1 MRTLKWMI
9 PGLALVLAGA
19 QFVQPERTNP
29 PADPAASLVA
39 VVKPPAQAAA
49 VLERSCRDCHSN
61 RTEWPCK
68 IFSAAALA
76 AVASVFLVIGA
87 AAQIYG
93 PRCRVHRFSWVL
105 WRLQDPDF
113 FSLAFICSGTSAHEM
128 EPEPAAWSLA
138 IGFAAVVLLEHA
150 TALVTRG

>member
-1 MRTLKWMI
+1 M
-9 PGLALVLAGA
+9 LVGNLVHKA
-19 QFVQPERTNP
+19 PE
-29 PADPAASLVA
+29 SI
-39 VVKPPAQAAA
+39 
-49 VLERSCRDCHSN
+49 VLGILLRSAMD
-61 RTEWPCK
+61 K